1 MNVNPD
7 YFLKM
12 SYIVG
17 LNVLFLIIHKYRLIM
32 LNYTWVLSL
41 LLYSINCYAQE
52 KMTENIIKDS
62 LVPVELTRVK
72 IGGEIGRRIDITISN
87 NLFRLNV
94 DGDFLDSFRKKNDA
108 GYIGLGKLIDG
119 VTRMAAYTGNKKV
132 DSLRN
137 HLIKETIN
145 AQERDGYIGNMTLGN
160 RMWEL
165 WDIHEMGYIIFGLIT
180 NYRLFGDIH
189 SLNAAEKAADYI
201 IKNWSAMPVSWEDTT
216 KVAAHVAITGIHR
229 TMLTLYTITNKKS
242 YLDFCLNQLDIKH
255 FEPDIVI
262 GRRNL
267 IEGHIYAYMAL
278 SLAKLELYRKEA
290 YDKLT
295 DQALKALHFMTSE
308 NGMAISGGA
317 GQEEI
322 WTDDQDGRGELGE
335 SCATVY
341 QLRVYDN
348 LLRLKSD
355 ARFGDIMERT
365 IYNALFGAQSP
376 DGRLIRY
383 FTPLEGD
390 RHYHN
395 GDTYCCPCNYRR
407 FISELP
413 EMVYYLAGNGI
424 AINLYTSS
432 SADIRL
438 EGGHSVTISQETD
451 YPGSGHVVIRIT
463 PSENA
468 SFPVKLRI
476 PSWCRN
482 ASISVNGKP
491 SNITCKPGSFGIIE
505 RTWRKGDQ
513 VILEMPMEWRLV
525 LGRERQA
532 GRVAIMR
539 GPLIFCLDPEQNE
552 SLAKMDAADLG
563 RIVIDR
569 AYIESAPVKNS
580 DIRPEGIACRLKAGN
595 IPFAMGN
602 AGNLTLTLKEF
613 ADPKG
618 KCTYFSTPDLSEAV
632 PDELSGLW

>member
-1 MNVNPD
+1 MR
-7 YFLKM
+7 
-12 SYIVG
+12 
-17 LNVLFLIIHKYRLIM
+17 LIILFTI
-32 LNYTWVLSL
+32 L
-41 LLYSINCYAQE
+41 LGNINCFSQS
-52 KMTENIIKDS
+52 KITENLIEDE
-62 LVPVELTRVK
+62 LVPIELTNVK

-87 NLFRLNV
+87 NLLRLNF
-94 DGDFLDSFRKKNDA
+94 DEDFLASFRKKNDA

-119 VTRMAAYTGNKKV
+119 IVRMASYTGDRKV
-132 DSLRN
+132 DSLKN
-137 HLIKETIN
+137 YLITEIIKV
-145 AQERDGYIGNMTLGN
+145 QEQDGYIGNMTPGN
-160 RMWEL
+160 RMWKL

-180 NYRLFGDIH
+180 NYRLFGERQ
-189 SLNAAEKAADYI
+189 SLDAAEKAADYI
-201 IKNWSAMPVSWEDTT
+201 IRNWSSMPANWEDTT
-216 KVAAHVAITGIHR
+216 TVATHVAITGIHR
-229 TMLTLYTITNKKS
+229 TMLTLYYVTNKKS
-242 YLDFCLNQLDIKH
+242 YLDFCLNQLNIKNL
-255 FEPDIVI
+255 EPDIVI

-267 IEGHIYAYMAL
+267 IEGHIYGYMAA
-278 SLAKLELYRKEA
+278 SLAKLELYRKDTDE
-290 YDKLT
+290 KLLN
-295 DQALKALHFMTSE
+295 QAMKALHFMTSE

-413 EMVYYLAGNGI
+413 GMVYYHAGDGI

-432 SADIRL
+432 TADIPL
-438 EGGHSVTISQETD
+438 EGGRSVSIRQETD
-451 YPGSGHVVIRIT
+451 YPSSGHVVISIT
-463 PSENA
+463 PSEKA
-468 SFPVKLRI
+468 SFPLKLRI
-476 PSWCRN
+476 PSWCRS

-491 SNITCKPGSFGIIE
+491 SNIQCKPGSFGIIE
-505 RTWRKGDQ
+505 RNWRAGDQ
-513 VILEMPMEWRLV
+513 VVLEMPMEWRLV
-525 LGRERQA
+525 LGRQRQA

-563 RIVIDR
+563 RIVIDKSS
-569 AYIESAPVKNS
+569 IESVPVKS
-580 DIRPEGIACRLKAGN
+580 SEIRPDGIACRVKAGN
-595 IPFAMGN
+595 LPFAMGN
-602 AGNLTLTLKEF
+602 AGNLTLTFKEF

-618 KCTYFSTPDLSEAV
+618 KCTYFSVPDLSEAV
-632 PDELSGLW
+632 PDELSGIW